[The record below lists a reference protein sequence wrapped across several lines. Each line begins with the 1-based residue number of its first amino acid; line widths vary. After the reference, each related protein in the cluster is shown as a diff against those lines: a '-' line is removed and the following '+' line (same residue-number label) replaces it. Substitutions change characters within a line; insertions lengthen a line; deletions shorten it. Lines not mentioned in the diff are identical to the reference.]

1 MILVIS
7 GIIRKSKKKKEVPLV
22 ETAKFFPL
30 WLRPVT
36 STLCEEITKD
46 LTVAPI
52 LSRLFFQEL
61 SRNLSVY
68 VDIF

>member
-1 MILVIS
+1 MIQVIS
-7 GIIRKSKKKKEVPLV
+7 GIIRNSKKKEVPLV

-36 STLCEEITKD
+36 SILCEEITKD
-46 LTVAPI
+46 LMVAPI
-52 LSRLFFQEL
+52 LSTLFFQEL